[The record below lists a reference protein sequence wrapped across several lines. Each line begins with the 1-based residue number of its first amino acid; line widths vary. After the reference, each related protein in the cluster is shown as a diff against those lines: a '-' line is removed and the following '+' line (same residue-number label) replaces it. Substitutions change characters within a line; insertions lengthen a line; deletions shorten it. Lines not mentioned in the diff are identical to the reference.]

1 MDTSFWTQLQPDI
14 RITAPTQLFYGKYPY
29 KLDLEIT
36 GAAMLRDQA
45 DFATQMSNWR
55 QSNYGGSWRIKKIP
69 SANDLKIL
77 TALRE
82 WRSNMPV
89 NMKMRIEDPGVQ
101 LYAETED
108 ELKAFVLKTFDGDY
122 HWLKIATGPKTAA
135 DLDLLKTGCVIKP
148 KRRLDFKFKFIIR
161 DGRYSQE
168 TRTSVLN
175 ILQAQGDQVRI
186 PPATLKML
194 GKDKHD
200 YIWNAYFY
208 ANDEAIHLMVSLV
221 APTMVRTVDRF
232 L

>member
-1 MDTSFWTQLQPDI
+1 
-14 RITAPTQLFYGKYPY
+14 
-29 KLDLEIT
+29 
-36 GAAMLRDQA
+36 MLREET

-69 SANDLKIL
+69 AHDDLKIL
-77 TALRE
+77 KILRE
-82 WRSNMPV
+82 WRREMPAG
-89 NMKMRIEDPGVQ
+89 MKMRIEDPGVQ
-101 LYAETED
+101 IYAETED
-108 ELKAFVLKTFDGDY
+108 DLKSFVLKTFDGDY
-122 HWLKIATGPKTAA
+122 HWLKIVTGPKAQA
-135 DLDLLKTGCVIKP
+135 DLDLLMTGCVIKP

-161 DGRYSQE
+161 DGRYSHE

-175 ILQAQGDQVRI
+175 ILEAQGDQVRI
-186 PPATLKML
+186 PPATLNML
-194 GKDKHD
+194 SKQKHD